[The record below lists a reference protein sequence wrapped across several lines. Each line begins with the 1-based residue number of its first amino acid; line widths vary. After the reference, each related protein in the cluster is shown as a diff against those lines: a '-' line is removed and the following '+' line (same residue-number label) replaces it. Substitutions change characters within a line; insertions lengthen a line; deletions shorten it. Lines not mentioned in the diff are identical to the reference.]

1 MCMSVC
7 VSVGVLQGGGVSLHR
22 QRREQTGRSGCGG
35 RYFLSHHVCM
45 YVCVQA
51 FLATNILDNLTVV
64 LSASIQPNP
73 TASAPAGDAE
83 RAGSGW
89 RSSPW
94 SEHTKEW
101 AKMAMDALIG
111 KTFA

>member
-1 MCMSVC
+1 MNGFC
-7 VSVGVLQGGGVSLHR
+7 LPL
-22 QRREQTGRSGCGG
+22 
-35 RYFLSHHVCM
+35 
-45 YVCVQA
+45 QA
-51 FLATNILDNLTVV
+51 FLATNVLDNLTSV

-73 TASAPAGDAE
+73 NPNPGELD
-83 RAGSGW
+83 RGGLGL

-94 SEHTKEW
+94 SEPTKEW

>member
-1 MCMSVC
+1 
-7 VSVGVLQGGGVSLHR
+7 
-22 QRREQTGRSGCGG
+22 
-35 RYFLSHHVCM
+35 M

-73 TASAPAGDAE
+73 TASAPAPAGD
-83 RAGSGW
+83 AGSGW

>member
-1 MCMSVC
+1 MVYLSTGNDENRQ
-7 VSVGVLQGGGVSLHR
+7 VGQGASAA
-22 QRREQTGRSGCGG
+22 TS
-35 RYFLSHHVCM
+35 FLTMYVCM
-45 YVCVQA
+45 CVCVQA

-73 TASAPAGDAE
+73 TASAPAPASDAE

>member
-1 MCMSVC
+1 MVYLSTGNDENRQ
-7 VSVGVLQGGGVSLHR
+7 VGQGAKAA
-22 QRREQTGRSGCGG
+22 TF
-35 RYFLSHHVCM
+35 FLTMYVCM